1 MNISGVVVRTKPEHF
16 KGVLKILEDTDFCDV
31 HFHDKKDRVIVT
43 IEGNSVDEEMHK
55 MKQIQCIANVLSAEL
70 VYSYSED
77 ELEKAKNLF
86 EKQVDPVP
94 NILKNDTVDTDALLS
109 YYTRIKRTV

>member
-16 KGVLKILEDTDFCDV
+16 KDVLKSLEDTDLCEV

-43 IEGNSVDEEMHK
+43 IEGEGVDEEMHK
-55 MKQIQCIANVLSAEL
+55 MKQIQCITNVLSAEL

-77 ELEKAKNLF
+77 EIEKAKNLF
-86 EKQVDPVP
+86 EKQDNPVP
-94 NILKNDTVDTDALLS
+94 NILKDDVVDTDALLS
-109 YYTRIKRTV
+109 YYTRIKRNV